1 MFLSES
7 SRVSAGRLGRI
18 TLQTLLGF
26 YKLLTGEVGLRGNLS
41 ACSAVVER
49 ESLQKVRS
57 QGRNKGIILLQ
68 VTKIPEVVKLTQHM
82 IVNC

>member
-1 MFLSES
+1 MCLSES
-7 SRVSAGRLGRI
+7 SRVSAGR
-18 TLQTLLGF
+18 LQTLLGF

-57 QGRNKGIILLQ
+57 RGGNKGIVLLQ